1 MNPRRHAAPEFERPE
16 IISPI
21 RETEYAMGKE
31 EKERGFLALQTLWA
45 HKRFLMRVSLRAA
58 VVFLAIAVLLPSTY
72 ESKTE
77 LMPPDPQSAGA
88 TMLAALA
95 GGSSLGGGGSEGGA
109 GGGALGIAAD
119 LLGLKSS
126 GALFVSILK
135 SDAVEDDLINRF
147 DLRKVYWVKT
157 YKQARKKLAWRSD
170 IEEDKKSGVITIE
183 VTDRSKQRATALAQ
197 AYVDELNRMVAQLN
211 TSSAH
216 RERVFLEGRLKVVKQ
231 ELDTSAKDL
240 SNYSSQHTTLDL
252 KEQGRA
258 MLEAAATLQGQLIA
272 AQSELRGLEQ
282 IYTPYNVRVKTVH
295 ARIDELQHQLEK
307 LGGVPTTPEPDLDSE
322 ALYPSIKQLPI
333 VGLTYADLYRRV
345 KINETVYEVLRK
357 EYELARVQ
365 EAKEIPVVK
374 VMVPPEWPE
383 RSSGPPRAL
392 IFIGGIL
399 LSFLLASTWI
409 FGKQA
414 WAKAAEDNPKKLFAS
429 GVGAEVA
436 EHLHWQRMRQT
447 ARDVFREAF
456 FRAPRDR
463 NHTGHDDG
471 AQNGNSR

>member
-21 RETEYAMGKE
+21 RETEYAMGGQE
-31 EKERGFLALQTLWA
+31 EERGFLAAQTLWA
-45 HKRFLMRVSLRAA
+45 HRSFLLTLALRAL
-58 VVFLAIAVLLPSTY
+58 VVFVALALLLPATY
-72 ESKTE
+72 ESKTQ
-77 LMPPDPQSAGA
+77 LMPPDPQSATA

-95 GGSSLGGGGSEGGA
+95 GGSSLGGGSEGGS
-109 GGGALGIAAD
+109 GGGALGMAAD
-119 LLGLKSS
+119 MLGLKSS
-126 GALFVSILK
+126 GALFISMLK

-147 DLRKVYWVKT
+147 DLRGVYWVKT
-157 YKQARKKLAWRSD
+157 YKQARAKLASRTTID
-170 IEEDKKSGVITIE
+170 EDKKSGVITIE
-183 VTDRSKQRATALAQ
+183 VTDRSKKRATALAQ
-197 AYVDELNRMVAQLN
+197 AYLDELNRMVATLN

-231 ELDTSAKDL
+231 ELDSSSKEL
-240 SNYSSQHTTLDL
+240 SDFSSQHTTLDL

-333 VGLTYADLYRRV
+333 VGLTYADIYRRV

-357 EYELARVQ
+357 EYEMARVQ
-365 EAKEIPVVK
+365 EAKEVPVVK
-374 VMVPPEWPE
+374 VLVPPEFPE
-383 RSSGPPRAL
+383 KRSGPPRAL
-392 IFIGGIL
+392 I
-399 LSFLLASTWI
+399 I
-409 FGKQA
+409 FGGLALSLLLGCA
-414 WAKAAEDNPKKLFAS
+414 WILGKDAWSKTNDENPKKIFARGMADDIAENFHWDKAKELPKRILPQSLWSKNRRVKKDATRDS
-429 GVGAEVA
+429 GEK
-436 EHLHWQRMRQT
+436 
-447 ARDVFREAF
+447 
-456 FRAPRDR
+456 DR
-463 NHTGHDDG
+463 FE
-471 AQNGNSR
+471 